1 MIITKQYE
9 TNSQWEFTKQDANN
23 PCERITKEHEEK
35 ACKIFTKQK
44 RRTLIESAQ
53 NNIRSSHLHLHS
65 TVLREYSFT
74 EILNYSE
81 IRICEMK
88 I

>member
-1 MIITKQYE
+1 MRRTLSGSLQNRMRTTRVRY
-9 TNSQWEFTKQDANN
+9 
-23 PCERITKEHEEK
+23 ITKEHEEK

-53 NNIRSSHLHLHS
+53 NNMRSSHLHLHS